1 MISSSRNDST
11 VVVVACEVL
20 RWSFGKGS
28 SVSSLRR
35 FATRGER
42 MVCSSS
48 SGVGGSMGRV
58 VVVVVARFLWNSSG
72 YADGHWSV
80 PTSTVVKKWW
90 RYDELEIKNT
100 AEDSQLVEGG
110 GEKITS
116 KEFSEKNAGP

>member
-1 MISSSRNDST
+1 
-11 VVVVACEVL
+11 
-20 RWSFGKGS
+20 
-28 SVSSLRR
+28 
-35 FATRGER
+35 